1 MRRLIR
7 PCQKNTKT
15 FRHENI
21 NTERVK
27 KIQKQQR
34 QQRLS
39 GEITTGIFRDNRH
52 EN

>member
-27 KIQKQQR
+27 KSPKAAAPAAVV
-34 QQRLS
+34 
-39 GEITTGIFRDNRH
+39 GGNYDRDFPR
-52 EN
+52 